1 MDNGV
6 FFILEGL
13 DVTSNKTLKSV
24 SPLGSRNQK
33 KLDELLKLTR
43 ENNVLLKKISDKM
56 FYVPPKKIMGAV
68 LTTPMDCYEY
78 PEMTIKLSPKNW
90 GRVLKGESFTIR
102 GDGYRLDC
110 GNFVSFQWDYW
121 VFEGGIN
128 GHLAVEMR
136 TPFVKETS
144 HDHAYNGS
152 MKEVDVLEYEVGG
165 G

>member
-1 MDNGV
+1 MK
-6 FFILEGL
+6 GL

-144 HDHAYNGS
+144 PDHAYNGS
-152 MKEVDVLEYEVGG
+152 MKEVDVLEYEGG
-165 G
+165 GG

>member
-1 MDNGV
+1 M
-6 FFILEGL
+6 
-13 DVTSNKTLKSV
+13 TSSKTLKSV
-24 SPLGSRNQK
+24 SPIGSRNQK
-33 KLDELLKLTR
+33 KLDELLTLTR

-68 LTTPMDCYEY
+68 LTTPMYCYEY

-90 GRVLKGESFTIR
+90 KRVMNGDSFTVR
-102 GDGYRLDC
+102 GNGYRLDC
-110 GNFVSFQWDYW
+110 GNFISFQWDYW

-144 HDHAYNGS
+144 PDHAYKGS
-152 MKEVDVLEYEVGG
+152 MTEVDVQEYEVGVG
-165 G
+165 